1 MNLSKTNASICNE
14 TRFRKAL
21 LPAEKPKQAQEH
33 EQEEEEDAPVC
44 NYASTNLSVL
54 LLQMRPV
61 GAGNAVVPCVT
72 LRRNAVIAPWSES
85 SCRPETRRQ
94 TARWFTMHST

>member
-1 MNLSKTNASICNE
+1 MKRAS
-14 TRFRKAL
+14 RKAL
-21 LPAEKPKQAQEH
+21 LPAEKPKQEQEH

-61 GAGNAVVPCVT
+61 GAGNAVVPCVM
-72 LRRNAVIAPWSES
+72 LRRYAVIALWSES

-94 TARWFTMHST
+94 TA